1 MAPEFYPFPVVGG
14 HLSDQ
19 ILGHDLPKHL
29 WDGREVGLVIFVLDA
44 VDEGAELEDI
54 LPGTLV
60 VPTQV
65 LAPDPRHHQGE
76 HRRRA
81 GTERRTRMEMRTSQC
96 TMYCF
101 YEVIKKNIWGE
112 STQSK

>member
-1 MAPEFYPFPVVGG
+1 MPLEFYPFPVVGG

-65 LAPDPRHHQGE
+65 LRQLLTPTTTRGSTAGGPGQRGGQGW
-76 HRRRA
+76 R
-81 GTERRTRMEMRTSQC
+81 
-96 TMYCF
+96 
-101 YEVIKKNIWGE
+101 
-112 STQSK
+112 